1 MHKIGQSGEVT
12 STLKITTAMVKE
24 LRGATGAGVLDC
36 KNALQETDG
45 DFDKAVEYLQQEGLA
60 AAAKRAGRVTNE
72 GTIGSYVHAGSRVAA
87 LVEVN
92 CETDFVARTDD
103 FLALAHDL
111 AMQVVATKP
120 KYLLPEDIPAE
131 IIEAEKEIYRA
142 QMEDSGKPERVID
155 KIVEGKLRKYYQAVC
170 LMQQPFIKDEGL
182 TVQDVVTQAVAKL
195 GENIVVRRFVR
206 FELGEEIGALRLG
219 SGQATVP

>member
-1 MHKIGQSGEVT
+1 
-12 STLKITTAMVKE
+12 LKITAAMVKE
-24 LRGATGAGVLDC
+24 LREETGAGVLDC

-45 DFDKAVEYLQQEGLA
+45 DFDKAVQYLRQKGLA
-60 AAAKRAGRVTNE
+60 AAAKRADRVANE
-72 GTIGSYVHAGSRVAA
+72 GTIGDYVHAGSRVAA

-111 AMQVVATKP
+111 AMQVVAAKP

-131 IIEAEKEIYRA
+131 VIEAEKESYRV
-142 QMEDSGKPERVID
+142 QVEDSGKPEHVVD
-155 KIVEGKLRKYYQAVC
+155 KIIEGKLQKYYQEVC
-170 LMQQPFIKDEGL
+170 LMWQPFIKDEGL
-182 TVQDVVTQAVAKL
+182 TVQDVVTQVAAKM

-206 FELGEEIGALRLG
+206 FELGEEIGTTL
-219 SGQATVP
+219 P

>member
-1 MHKIGQSGEVT
+1 
-12 STLKITTAMVKE
+12 LKITTAMVKE
-24 LRGATGAGVLDC
+24 LREATGAGVLDC
-36 KNALQETDG
+36 KTALQETDG
-45 DFDKAVEYLQQEGLA
+45 DFDRAVEYLQQKGLA
-60 AAAKRAGRVTNE
+60 AAAKRASRAANE

-120 KYLLPEDIPAE
+120 KHLVPEDIPAE
-131 IIEAEKEIYRA
+131 VIEAEKEIYLA
-142 QMEDSGKPERVID
+142 QMEDSGKPEHVID
-155 KIVEGKLRKYYQAVC
+155 KIVEGKLQKYYQEVC
-170 LMQQPFIKDEGL
+170 LVQQPFIKDEGL
-182 TVQDVVTQAVAKL
+182 TVQDVVTQVAAKL

-206 FELGEEIGALRLG
+206 FELGEEIGA
-219 SGQATVP
+219 TVP